1 MEWIFSGIGTE
12 TISVVISLIIGA
24 LGGGVA
30 GYKIGVKRTTKQK
43 QAAGD
48 NSIQKQELRIKTQ
61 NTGQN
66 FVKRKTTLKQTQKAG
81 SNASQ
86 TQIGDVDDVR

>member
-12 TISVVISLIIGA
+12 GISVVVSLIIGV

-43 QAAGD
+43 QVAGD
-48 NSIQKQELRIKTQ
+48 DSFQKQELKIKAKDISQ
-61 NTGQN
+61 SV
-66 FVKRKTTLKQTQKAG
+66 VKRKTTIKQTQKAG

-86 TQIGDVDDVR
+86 TQIGGVDDVR